1 MNKEKCI
8 SIGVELKLHKDLI
21 KKKMDQ
27 IIKQM
32 TMVSSKDTVSEL
44 VECCLLCEIECQEL
58 IDTINGADNDKQKVI
73 QYTLFGYTQ

>member
-8 SIGVELKLHKDLI
+8 SIGKELQQQKNRI

-27 IIKQM
+27 IVNQM
-32 TMVSSKDTVSEL
+32 TIISSRDTMSEL

-58 IDTINGADNDKQKVI
+58 IDTINGSEEERNKAI
-73 QYTLFGYTQ
+73 QYTLFGYTK

>member
-8 SIGVELKLHKDLI
+8 SIGVELKQHKNLI

-32 TMVSSKDTVSEL
+32 TITSSRDTVSEL

-58 IDTINGADNDKQKVI
+58 IDTINGTDSDKQKAI

>member
-1 MNKEKCI
+1 MNKKECI
-8 SIGVELKLHKDLI
+8 SIGLELKQHKDLI

-32 TMVSSKDTVSEL
+32 TTVSSRDTVSEL

-58 IDTINGADNDKQKVI
+58 IDTINGTDCDQKNVI

>member
-8 SIGVELKLHKDLI
+8 SIGVELKQHKDRI
-21 KKKMDQ
+21 KRKMDQ
-27 IIKQM
+27 LMNQM
-32 TMVSSKDTVSEL
+32 TMVSSGDTVSEL

-58 IDTINGADNDKQKVI
+58 IDTINGTDGDKQKAI